1 MAQQKPHGAPVR
13 EQLVLELADLDHE
26 PTPVTATLQYDARDP
41 WAVTLDFGE
50 GNVHWTFARDLLI
63 DGLDAPAGIGDVQVW
78 PTVDSEGVAT
88 TVLALSSPD
97 GVALLQ
103 GPTRPL
109 AMFVAKML
117 DRVALGA
124 ESTLVDLDR
133 ELIGLVG

>member
-1 MAQQKPHGAPVR
+1 MAEHMPRGAMIR

-63 DGLDAPAGIGDVQVW
+63 DGLDSPAGIGDVQVW
-78 PTVDSEGVAT
+78 PTVDADGIAT
-88 TVLALSSPD
+88 TVLALSSPE

-109 AMFVAKML
+109 ALFVARML
-117 DRVALGA
+117 DRVPLGA

>member
-1 MAQQKPHGAPVR
+1 MAEHAPR
-13 EQLVLELADLDHE
+13 TGLICEELVFELADLDQE
-26 PTPVTATLQYDARDP
+26 PTPVTASLLYDPRDP

-50 GNVHWTFARDLLI
+50 GSVHWTFARDLLVE
-63 DGLDAPAGIGDVQVW
+63 GLDAPAGIGDVQVW
-78 PTVDSEGVAT
+78 PTVDRDGVAT

-109 AMFVAKML
+109 AMFVAAML
-117 DRVALGA
+117 DRVPLGA

-133 ELIGLVG
+133 ELISLTR